1 MRVPDWVDK
10 RAVVLQVDG
19 GSKQPQW
26 AGAYVKVD
34 SLKPRQTVTLIYPQR
49 QVTRSERMGRRQYR
63 VTWKGDTVIDQAGR
77 RPLAARPYLPTLP
90 AATLSKQ

>member
-34 SLKPRQTVTLIYPQR
+34 SLKPRQTVTLIYPQ
-49 QVTRSERMGRRQYR
+49 
-63 VTWKGDTVIDQAGR
+63 
-77 RPLAARPYLPTLP
+77 
-90 AATLSKQ
+90 